1 MNTIKTITKAPTKEN
16 LADLLKATLYLTITV
31 VVISF
36 KFSWFIA
43 KTVLKTVTLVF
54 RGLTAALTKLDK
66 AVA

>member
-31 VVISF
+31 VVLTF
-36 KFSWFIA
+36 KFSWFAA

-54 RGLTAALTKLDK
+54 RGVSAVLTKLDK